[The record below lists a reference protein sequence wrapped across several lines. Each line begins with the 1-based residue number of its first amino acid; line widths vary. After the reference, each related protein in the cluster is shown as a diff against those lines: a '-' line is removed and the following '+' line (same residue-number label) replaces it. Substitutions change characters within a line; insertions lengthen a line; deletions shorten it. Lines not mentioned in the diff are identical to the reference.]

1 MACGIHAREIEEST
15 ITSMFNERYLRD
27 FPHIGALRKEQKTR
41 LVNLAREKDVFCKT
55 GDHDQLLQ
63 KLYILVGSTFEKT
76 RITSRKQAGVQKSLL
91 NEKSLSHNTNLHS

>member
-15 ITSMFNERYLRD
+15 ITSMFNERYLLD

-55 GDHDQLLQ
+55 ADHDQLLQ
-63 KLYILVGSTFEKT
+63 KLDILVGSTF
-76 RITSRKQAGVQKSLL
+76 
-91 NEKSLSHNTNLHS
+91 